1 VPTRRITDCL
11 YTGGP
16 DTFEGGGNDV
26 VGPDIILRLDT
37 SVEVPKKYTRLV
49 VDAPCGHLVTPN
61 VKILNQWVTVGLPV
75 LKAKK
80 LLLILCNEG
89 NNRSCTVASV
99 LLAMHTKRP
108 WYKVLDELHTMFL
121 TQGHH
126 NWWPYW
132 HWKQGISKSWTA
144 VSLGHQ
150 KEI

>member
-1 VPTRRITDCL
+1 L

-16 DTFEGGGNDV
+16 DTFEEGVIDV
-26 VGPDIILRLDT
+26 VNPAVILRLDT
-37 SVEVPKKYTRLV
+37 SVEVPKKYLKLV

-61 VKILNQWVTVGLPV
+61 AEVLDRWVSIGLPI

-99 LLAMHTKRP
+99 LLALHTKRP
-108 WYKVLDELHTMFL
+108 WHKVLDELHEMFL

-132 HWKQGISKSWTA
+132 HWKQGLSKNWAA
-144 VSLGHQ
+144 VMLKHQ
-150 KEI
+150 KDIK